1 VPRHRQHIGLHSAFP
16 RRRAMAQCQ
25 TAQPPEWDG
34 HDEKYIACPVLFR
47 GCDGRSH
54 EKFIGRNPRERQAR
68 AKVT

>member
-1 VPRHRQHIGLHSAFP
+1 
-16 RRRAMAQCQ
+16 MAQCQ

-47 GCDGRSH
+47 GCDGMSH

-68 AKVT
+68 AKIT